1 MLGARAW
8 QANPRYG
15 KVPSINSFQI
25 SPTLLGKGELK
36 DFFNYLTL
44 QYFWLCTSARKMVKG
59 HK

>member
-44 QYFWLCTSARKMVKG
+44 QYLLAVHLCQENGERA
-59 HK
+59 